1 MKWRK
6 INITYESIMILMVV
20 ISLIMMLSDGE
31 TKFKY
36 VHKTIWVIFL
46 VDVVIRFIRAS
57 IKWNYI
63 KNNTFD
69 IVSVIPLEDMFL
81 LARFARF
88 LRLFRYKNIIKRY
101 LDKISDIVE
110 RVGFIKVSFVV
121 VLINIVVSVVIT
133 IFTEEGIWRSFYWVG
148 MNFFK
153 FNYQSQL
160 QGLIVVSVGLKILG
174 VLYMGIVVNRLL
186 GILKKVYEFYKD
198 KKEVKKDKG
207 VN

>member
-1 MKWRK
+1 
-6 INITYESIMILMVV
+6 MILMVV

-153 FNYQSQL
+153 FNYHSQL
-160 QGLIVVSVGLKILG
+160 QGMIVVSVGLKILG

>member
-153 FNYQSQL
+153 FNYHSQL
-160 QGLIVVSVGLKILG
+160 QGMIVVSVGLKILG